1 MAQNKYNEETILA
14 QLQDER
20 LRADAFSLIV
30 KQHSRQI
37 YWLIRRIVLS
47 HDDTDDLVQETFI
60 KAWNNI
66 DKFRGNSKISTW
78 LYRIAVNE
86 TLSFLEKRRSDTISL
101 NSPEGSIAN
110 QIESDTYFNGERA
123 DTLFQE
129 AIARLPHKQRITFNM
144 KYFEGMKY
152 EQMSEILDTSVGAL
166 KTSYHIA
173 VKKIESFLEEND

>member
-1 MAQNKYNEETILA
+1 MA

-37 YWLIRRIVLS
+37 YWLIRRMVLS
-47 HDDTDDLVQETFI
+47 HEDTDDLVQETFI

-66 DKFRGNSKISTW
+66 GKFRGNSKISTW

-86 TLSFLEKRRSDTISL
+86 TLSFLEKRRNDTISL

-110 QIESDTYFNGERA
+110 QIESDTYFNGDRA
-123 DTLFQE
+123 DALFQE

-144 KYFEGMKY
+144 KYFDGMKY

-173 VKKIESFLEEND
+173 VKKIESFLEENN

>member
-1 MAQNKYNEETILA
+1 MAQDRYNEEAILA

-20 LRADAFSLIV
+20 LRANAFSLIV

-37 YWLIRRIVLS
+37 YWLIRRMVLS
-47 HDDTDDLVQETFI
+47 HEDTDDLVQETFI

-66 DKFRGNSKISTW
+66 GSFRGNSKISTW

-86 TLSFLEKRRSDTISL
+86 TLSFLEKRRNDTISL

-110 QIESDTYFNGERA
+110 QIESDTYFNGDRA
-123 DTLFQE
+123 DALFQE

-144 KYFEGMKY
+144 KYFDGMKY

-173 VKKIESFLEEND
+173 VKKIESFLEENN

>member
-1 MAQNKYNEETILA
+1 MA

-20 LRADAFSLIV
+20 LRANAFSLIV

-86 TLSFLEKRRSDTISL
+86 TLSFLEKRRNDTISL

-123 DTLFQE
+123 DALFQE

-144 KYFEGMKY
+144 KYFDGMKY

-173 VKKIESFLEEND
+173 VKKIESFLEENN

>member
-20 LRADAFSLIV
+20 LRANAFSLIV

-86 TLSFLEKRRSDTISL
+86 TLSFLEKRRNDTISL

-123 DTLFQE
+123 DALFQE

-144 KYFEGMKY
+144 KYFDGMKY

-173 VKKIESFLEEND
+173 VKKIESFLEENN

>member
-1 MAQNKYNEETILA
+1 MA

-37 YWLIRRIVLS
+37 YWLIRRMVLS
-47 HDDTDDLVQETFI
+47 HEDTDDLVQETFI

-66 DKFRGNSKISTW
+66 GSFRGNSKISTW

-86 TLSFLEKRRSDTISL
+86 TLSFLEKRRNDTISL

-110 QIESDTYFNGERA
+110 QIESDTYFNGDRA
-123 DTLFQE
+123 DALFQE

-144 KYFEGMKY
+144 KYFDGMKY

-173 VKKIESFLEEND
+173 VKKIESFLEENN

>member
-1 MAQNKYNEETILA
+1 MA

-37 YWLIRRIVLS
+37 YWLIRRMVLS
-47 HDDTDDLVQETFI
+47 HEDTDDLVQETFI
-60 KAWNNI
+60 KAWSNI
-66 DKFRGNSKISTW
+66 GSFRGNSKISTW

-86 TLSFLEKRRSDTISL
+86 TLSFLEKRRNDTISL

-110 QIESDTYFNGERA
+110 QIESDTYFNGDRA
-123 DTLFQE
+123 DALFQE

-144 KYFEGMKY
+144 KYFDGMKY

-173 VKKIESFLEEND
+173 VKKIESFLEENN